1 MSSRVKNRLVVLGA
15 VVLAMGGIAYSIV
28 VSAGAFR
35 RIFRE
40 PRPTQMTCD
49 QFLARRPAA
58 EWLRLTQCRID
69 ATSPVY
75 KRRGTTIEDMWIAV
89 RVRASDGEEPAP
101 ILFETFDLRL
111 RELIEE
117 HDPLFGGIDDDAW
130 ARVVEQNRSHLWRIG
145 EIEGIVVPQHVY
157 TGVATADARRHLA
170 APDAVHIAESRS
182 PFLLQEVVPPL
193 VAFAFTVLVGAMIA
207 YSIRQRERLRL
218 YEKQKA
224 AAAAAAPHV
233 EE

>member
-75 KRRGTTIEDMWIAV
+75 KRRGTTIENGCGRSWTWKESS
-89 RVRASDGEEPAP
+89 RPTTPANGP
-101 ILFETFDLRL
+101 
-111 RELIEE
+111 
-117 HDPLFGGIDDDAW
+117 
-130 ARVVEQNRSHLWRIG
+130 
-145 EIEGIVVPQHVY
+145 
-157 TGVATADARRHLA
+157 
-170 APDAVHIAESRS
+170 
-182 PFLLQEVVPPL
+182 
-193 VAFAFTVLVGAMIA
+193 
-207 YSIRQRERLRL
+207 
-218 YEKQKA
+218 
-224 AAAAAAPHV
+224 
-233 EE
+233 